1 MMIACTTSTTPRLR
15 LLMLVALLGVVPA
28 AAQAEEAQQPPTM
41 EELKHDTENLI
52 DKLGNYSA
60 EQRDEAAASIKDTLD
75 ELDQRIDVL
84 EKRLDENWDDMSEAS
99 REKTQQSLDALRAQR
114 EKVGDWYER
123 MKSSSAS
130 AWDDVRD
137 GFTRAYDNLSNA
149 WQETEKSMSSGD

>member
-1 MMIACTTSTTPRLR
+1 MTIARTTSKTTRLR
-15 LLMLVALLGVVPA
+15 HLMLVALLGFVPVA
-28 AAQAEEAQQPPTM
+28 ASADEAQQPPTM

-60 EQRDEAAASIKDTLD
+60 EQRDEAAASIKESLD

-123 MKSSSAS
+123 LKGSSAN
-130 AWDDVRD
+130 AWEDVKD
-137 GFTRAYDNLSNA
+137 GFTRAYDNLSDA
-149 WQETEKSMSSGD
+149 WKDTEESMSSGN

>member
-1 MMIACTTSTTPRLR
+1 MTSENTIPARIR
-15 LLMLVALLGVVPA
+15 WRHLMLAALLGVVPVM
-28 AAQAEEAQQPPTM
+28 AQADEPQQPPTM
-41 EELKHDTENLI
+41 EALKHDTENLI

-60 EQRDEAAASIKDTLD
+60 EQRDEAAASIKESLD

-123 MKSSSAS
+123 LKGSSAN
-130 AWDDVRD
+130 AWEDVKD
-137 GFTRAYDNLSNA
+137 GFTRAYDNLSDA
-149 WQETEKSMSSGD
+149 WKDTEESMSSGN